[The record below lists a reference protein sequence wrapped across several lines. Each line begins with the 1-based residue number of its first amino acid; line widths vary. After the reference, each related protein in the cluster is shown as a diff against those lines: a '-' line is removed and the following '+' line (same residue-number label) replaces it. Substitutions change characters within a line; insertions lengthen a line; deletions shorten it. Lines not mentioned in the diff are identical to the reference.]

1 MPDSIDFPHLKW
13 TYEGPFDASFN
24 RNPSGGKNEESAD
37 AKANRAGHVTSIRGQ
52 LSSLRNSVRTA
63 EEARRSAGLPEITGK
78 GFILRVPEDTN
89 VDALAHAL
97 GIELVAETENG
108 LMFAASDSLDL
119 AKLEDVLTKFEI
131 EVRGGGGA
139 ASVLEVFEDR
149 SDERKLA
156 ELLVG
161 PVYDAWPFENTTIY
175 TFDVGIQTAT
185 STRECDWTR
194 LPKRR
199 QDQTDDDRKRQ
210 MAELRLAD
218 RIRAEEIWME
228 AADVRYNELEALV
241 RHYNGEVLD
250 GMAHDEPRETRQGI
264 VFPDSIEVRIRM
276 SGAGF
281 RDLVE
286 NFPHL
291 FEVSLPPD
299 VSFLPG
305 SPELTAVDLE
315 FELLTPSENAPKVCV
330 IDSGIQEAHIWLAPA
345 IDTSTSR
352 CFIPED
358 QGDDV
363 ADYVSPRG
371 HGTRVAGAVLYPR
384 EIPKAGT
391 HQPVA
396 WIQNARVLDSS
407 CKIPVSLP
415 PESYLTQAVTHFHIG
430 EKPTRIFNH
439 SIAAES
445 PCVSKRMCSWAAKID
460 DLAHR
465 HDLLF
470 LQAAGN
476 VEPPTIYAELQG
488 GGAHPDHLLN
498 DPSRVA
504 SPGQS
509 LHALTVGS
517 VAHAVYHDGGSR
529 QSFARH
535 VGHPSAF
542 SRCGHSPL
550 WNVVKPEVVEFGG
563 DRIHETPLT
572 RIMPTRSDTA
582 PELVASTMHGQ
593 PAISRD
599 DVGTSF
605 STPKVAHIAAQ
616 IQAVFPTASSQ
627 LYRALIVQSARW
639 PDWAEHEP
647 DRDKVLRLIGYG
659 LPSIERATNNTPNRV
674 TLITEQ
680 AEEIGSKQ
688 YHLYRIPVPE
698 SIRGAALEGR
708 IRVDVTLAYTA
719 SPRRTR
725 SRRTGYL
732 ETWLD
737 WRASGRDEPADLF
750 AERLEGKRKNRF
762 SGFPWKIHENTQHG
776 EVETSRDK
784 GSVQKDW
791 MVLAANE
798 LPEEFSIA
806 VRAHVGW
813 NHKEGGGFARY
824 CLVVSFES
832 LDLDLPVYADIQAA
846 ISQIESESSA
856 EVETDST
863 FI

>member
-1 MPDSIDFPHLKW
+1 MPDSIDFPHIKW
-13 TYEGPFDASFN
+13 TYEGPYEASFN
-24 RNPSGGKNEESAD
+24 GGRGRNEEAAA
-37 AKANRAGHVTSIRGQ
+37 AKEDPPSHVNRIRGQ
-52 LSSLRNSVRTA
+52 LSSLRSATRSD
-63 EEARRSAGLPEITGK
+63 EETRREAGLPEVKGK
-78 GFILRVPEDTN
+78 GFILRVPEGTD
-89 VDALAHAL
+89 VDDLAHVL
-97 GIELVAETENG
+97 GVELVAETESG
-108 LMFAASDSLDL
+108 LMFAASDTLDL
-119 AKLEDVLTKFEI
+119 AKFEEVLAKFEI
-131 EVRGGGGA
+131 DAYGGGKA
-139 ASVLEVFEDR
+139 ANILEVFANGVDR
-149 SDERKLA
+149 RKLT
-156 ELLVG
+156 EILVG
-161 PVYDAWPFENTTIY
+161 SALEAWPFENTTIY

-185 STRECDWTR
+185 STRACGWTR
-194 LPKRR
+194 RPKRR
-199 QDQTDDDRKRQ
+199 KDQAEDDYKRQ
-210 MAELRLAD
+210 VAELRKSD
-218 RIRAEEIWME
+218 RIRAEEVWME
-228 AADVRYNELEALV
+228 AADERYNELAEYV
-241 RHYNGEVLD
+241 HHYNGEVLD
-250 GMAHDEPRETRQGI
+250 GMAHAEPRETRRGI

-276 SGAGF
+276 SGSGF

-286 NFPHL
+286 TFPHL
-291 FEVSLPPD
+291 FEVSFPPD

-305 SPELTAVDLE
+305 SPELTAADLE

-330 IDSGIQEAHIWLAPA
+330 IDSGIEEGHLWLAPA

-415 PESYLTQAVTHFHIG
+415 PESYLTQAVTHFHNG
-430 EKPTRIFNH
+430 DKPTRIFNH
-439 SIAAES
+439 SIADES
-445 PCVSKRMCSWAAKID
+445 PCASKRMCSWAAKID

-470 LQAAGN
+470 LQASGN

-498 DPSRVA
+498 DPSRIA

-517 VAHAVYHDGGSR
+517 VAHAVYHDSISR

-542 SRCGHSPL
+542 SRSGHSPL

-572 RIMPTRSDTA
+572 RIMPTRSETA

-737 WRASGRDEPADLF
+737 WRASGRDEPVDLF
-750 AERLEGKRKNRF
+750 AERLQGKRKNRF
-762 SGFPWKIHENTQHG
+762 FGFPWKIHENTQHG

-832 LDLDLPVYADIQAA
+832 LDMDLPVYAEVQAA
-846 ISQIESESSA
+846 IENRSETQTVT
-856 EVETDST
+856 EVG
-863 FI
+863 I